1 MTRTI
6 VHSLCMFI
14 FFIFFQKK
22 SKRMRADDAKHSY
35 RGLSN
40 ESYRAAYEDSGQRSS
55 SSPPITGLETELGWQ
70 KKKAALEGN
79 SVFRKQFHFAYCS
92 LRIPKGCSRSDVPT
106 PGSSLSCYR
115 FPYDG
120 ERRNQW
126 MTDTRLENFAPYA
139 NTSKYTNIVPSLR
152 WRREKS

>member
-1 MTRTI
+1 MHAHPKRQQ
-6 VHSLCMFI
+6 
-14 FFIFFQKK
+14 QKVCNAHACGQPAA
-22 SKRMRADDAKHSY
+22 RWY

-40 ESYRAAYEDSGQRSS
+40 ESCRAAYEDSGQRSS

-70 KKKAALEGN
+70 KKKTALEGN

-92 LRIPKGCSRSDVPT
+92 LRIPKGCSRSDVLT

-126 MTDTRLENFAPYA
+126 MTDTRLENFAPDA

>member
-1 MTRTI
+1 MTVQCHACAYMPQSACTSH
-6 VHSLCMFI
+6 VHRPQLY
-14 FFIFFQKK
+14 
-22 SKRMRADDAKHSY
+22 Y

-70 KKKAALEGN
+70 KKKTALERN
-79 SVFRKQFHFAYCS
+79 SVFRKKFHFAYCS